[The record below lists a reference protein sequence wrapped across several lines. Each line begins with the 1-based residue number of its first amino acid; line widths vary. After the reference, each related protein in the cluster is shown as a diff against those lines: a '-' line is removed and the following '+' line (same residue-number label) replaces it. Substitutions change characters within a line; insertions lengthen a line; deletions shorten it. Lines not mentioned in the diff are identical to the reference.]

1 VENDIEAI
9 IKAAE
14 HMRFTEESHKPFLNS
29 SSSLPTSKRKLK
41 LAIKERIRLLYTAYI
56 SLASFVPE
64 DDAELF
70 WEDGFDKKKERVL
83 KRILRE
89 MEKNRKEIEKFNP
102 FDLEIQGLLRG
113 IGRSGLLGEGAS
125 SIEI

>member
-1 VENDIEAI
+1 MDDDIEAV

-14 HMRFTEESHKPFLNS
+14 HMRFTEEVRKPFLNS

-41 LAIKERIRLLYTAYI
+41 LAIKERIRLLYAAYI

-70 WEDGFDKKKERVL
+70 WEDGSDKRKERVL
-83 KRILRE
+83 KRVLKE
-89 MEKNRKEIEKFNP
+89 MEKNRKEIEYFDP
-102 FDLEIQGLLRG
+102 FEL
-113 IGRSGLLGEGAS
+113 ST
-125 SIEI
+125 